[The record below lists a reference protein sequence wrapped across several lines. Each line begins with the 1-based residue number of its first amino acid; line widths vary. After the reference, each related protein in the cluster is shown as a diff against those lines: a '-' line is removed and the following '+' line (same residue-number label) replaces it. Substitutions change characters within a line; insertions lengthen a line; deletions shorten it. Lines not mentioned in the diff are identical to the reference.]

1 MKKKQSTLNLKSLVN
16 NRPYLLYSGLI
27 SLISLIV
34 LFSGITP
41 QVNNIF
47 DLQRDIKAGDEELK
61 LLSQK
66 KADLENIE
74 ARAAYGSLDSV
85 NKVLPSKKPLLEL
98 LTALNLVAEQNN
110 VSFAN
115 LSLSPGEISSQSAEL
130 LDGAKKT
137 SSKNKKKTSQSKN
150 KEGYDA
156 LSVELEVAGL
166 FSDVQ
171 KFFIDIEKV
180 APLTN
185 ISSLSLD
192 IKSADIIRAS
202 DQVNAELVL
211 QTYFFTQSV
220 TANLDSPLPDIGR
233 KELEIIDEIKSYL
246 YPAANVQLQIQG
258 GGLQD
263 LFGLNNQELEE
274 FL

>member
-61 LLSQK
+61 LLSRK
-66 KADLENIE
+66 TADLENIE
-74 ARAAYGSLDSV
+74 AKAAYGSLDSV

-202 DQVNAELVL
+202 DEVNAELVL

-233 KELEIIDEIKSYL
+233 KELEIIDEVKSYL
-246 YPAANVQLQIQG
+246 YPTANVQLQIQG